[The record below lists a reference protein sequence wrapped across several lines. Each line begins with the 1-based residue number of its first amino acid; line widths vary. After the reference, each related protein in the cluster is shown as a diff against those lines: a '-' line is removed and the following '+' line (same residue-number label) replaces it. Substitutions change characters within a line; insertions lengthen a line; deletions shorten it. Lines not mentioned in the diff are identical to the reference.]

1 MAKFAKG
8 KHALAISD
16 RSGLAFPWREMVT
29 EWNGAFVHY
38 SEFERKQPQLEP
50 RPFVADPQ
58 GLEKA
63 RPQVAPLPTPDLLE
77 ENPIT
82 TNNISIG
89 SVYVVTQPNSR
100 ILVNDVVR
108 LMSIKSNLVSSTTAL
123 QRSIQELELSTT
135 LASNITSTDT
145 SMTVVDDLGFY
156 TNGGYVVIEK
166 INSTT
171 GFFENEV
178 IEYTAYNSGTKVL
191 SGLVRGTN
199 APFRG
204 VSPVNTTASSHDA
217 GAKIFGARLVDSLN
231 ETTQSQAGQP
241 STITIA
247 NSYNLKEND
256 EGTLF
261 LDVYGPGGGL
271 NCLAGPVNNNFTST
285 NL

>member
-29 EWNGAFVHY
+29 EWNGQFVHY

-50 RPFVADPQ
+50 KPFVADPQ
-58 GLEKA
+58 GLQKA

-123 QRSIQELELSTT
+123 QKSIQELELSTT

-178 IEYTAYNSGTKVL
+178 VEYTAYNSGTKVL

>member
-16 RSGLAFPWREMVT
+16 RSGLAFPWREMVQ
-29 EWNGAFVHY
+29 EWTGAWVHT
-38 SEFERKQPQLEP
+38 SEFEPKQPQLEP

-58 GLEKA
+58 GLQKA

-178 IEYTAYNSGTKVL
+178 VEYTAYNSGTKVL

-217 GAKIFGARLVDSLN
+217 GAKIFGARLVHSLN

>member
-29 EWNGAFVHY
+29 EWNGQFVHY

-123 QRSIQELELSTT
+123 QKSIQELELSTT

-178 IEYTAYNSGTKVL
+178 VEYTAYNSGTKVL